1 MIMFACSMCGECC
14 RHINLI
20 PELTE
25 FDNGSGVCIY
35 LQGNL
40 CSIYENRPDI
50 CNVDVMYE
58 KKFKTKYTKEEFYKV
73 NQDACKEIMKLK
85 R

>member
-1 MIMFACSMCGECC
+1 MCGECC

-73 NQDACKEIMKLK
+73 NQDACKEIMKLLF
-85 R
+85 RMERRE

>member
-1 MIMFACSMCGECC
+1 MCGECC

>member
-1 MIMFACSMCGECC
+1 MFNCSMCGECC

-85 R
+85 K

>member
-1 MIMFACSMCGECC
+1 MIMFDCSMCGECC

>member
-1 MIMFACSMCGECC
+1 MFNCSMCGECC

-25 FDNGSGVCIY
+25 FDNGSGVFIY

-40 CSIYENRPDI
+40 FSIYENRHDI

>member
-1 MIMFACSMCGECC
+1 MFDCSMCGECC

>member
-1 MIMFACSMCGECC
+1 MFNCSMCGECC